1 MRNMTR
7 TWAIFLGVGDYETQE
22 MDIVGYR
29 AADFHAYTPETMPDV
44 TSQPYI
50 QDVVYVDKHAQPSD
64 DTTLSS
70 MLIQYHGNMTMDV
83 TKKIVA
89 THETGDMHI
98 AVYDYGANPTM
109 WLSVARINAEGDF
122 GPDGH
127 IWKACYRPFLQFNL
141 ADLFSGN

>member
-50 QDVVYVDKHAQPSD
+50 QDLVYVDKHPQPST
-64 DTTLSS
+64 DTTLPN
-70 MLIQYHGNMTMDV
+70 LLLNYNGNMTMEN
-83 TKKIVA
+83 TKTIVA
-89 THETGDMHI
+89 THETGDLHI
-98 AVYDYGANPTM
+98 AVYDYGTATM
-109 WLSVARINAEGDF
+109 WFSVGRINAIGDF
-122 GPDGH
+122 GPDGK
-127 IWKACYRPFLQFNL
+127 IWKACYRPYLQYNL
-141 ADLFSGN
+141 ADLWAGN